1 MAIDPAPSTDR
12 RHRRREETIR
22 EIVDVAIELMAE
34 HGAAG
39 LSLGDVARRMGIR
52 TPSLYG
58 YFDSKNA
65 LYDAVFE
72 RGWLE
77 LGAAMTPLMTLPE
90 EPAGSHEDLAA
101 IALDAAVGFARWG
114 IEHPA
119 YAQLMFWRPVP
130 GYEPSPA
137 AYAPA
142 VEVFELGQRAFLGL
156 RERGLFRADI
166 DTDEAFRQWTVLIA
180 GVVSQQLSNAPH
192 ESFDSG
198 TFSSGLPQLIA
209 MFLQFYRP
217 ATGPAQ
223 PTSRTTTSRTT
234 TSRTPTSRTT
244 RRSHGSTRR

>member
-1 MAIDPAPSTDR
+1 MGIDVAPATDR

-22 EIVDVAIELMAE
+22 EIVDVAVELMGE

-72 RGWLE
+72 RGWRQ
-77 LGAAMTPLMTLPE
+77 LGADLGPRWEFARGGSRGMSRE
-90 EPAGSHEDLAA
+90 ELADF
-101 IALDAAVGFARWG
+101 ALSAAQGFARWG

-130 GYEPSPA
+130 GYEPAAA

-142 VEVFELGQRAFLGL
+142 VDVFAAGRAAFEGL
-156 RERGLFRADI
+156 RERGLFRADVDI
-166 DTDEAFRQWTVLIA
+166 DQAFRQWTVLIS
-180 GVVSQQLSNAPH
+180 GVVSQQLSNAPQ
-192 ESFDSG
+192 EPFEGG
-198 TFSSGLPQLIA
+198 TFSSGLPQLVA
-209 MFLQFYRP
+209 MFLQFY
-217 ATGPAQ
+217 GPA
-223 PTSRTTTSRTT
+223 PR
-234 TSRTPTSRTT
+234 T
-244 RRSHGSTRR
+244 RRTR

>member
-1 MAIDPAPSTDR
+1 MAVDVEPGTDR

-22 EIVDVAIELMAE
+22 EIVDAAIELMGE

-72 RGWLE
+72 RGWRE
-77 LGAAMTPLMTLPE
+77 LGEAMTPLMTLPQ
-90 EPAGSHEDLAA
+90 PASPRDDLPA
-101 IALDAAVGFARWG
+101 IALQAAAGFARWG
-114 IEHPA
+114 VEHPA

-130 GYEPSPA
+130 GYEPSEV

-142 VEVFELGQRAFLGL
+142 VEVFELGQRAFTGL
-156 RERGLFRADI
+156 RERGLFRPDV

-192 ESFDSG
+192 ESFDGG
-198 TFSSGLPQLIA
+198 TFSSGVPQLVA
-209 MFLQFYRP
+209 MFLQFY
-217 ATGPAQ
+217 GPAAG
-223 PTSRTTTSRTT
+223 PSH
-234 TSRTPTSRTT
+234 PTSRTT

>member
-1 MAIDPAPSTDR
+1 MGIDVAPTTDR

-22 EIVDVAIELMAE
+22 EIVDVAVELMGE

-72 RGWLE
+72 QGWRQLAEDVTVSWMLPADESRRVSRDE
-77 LGAAMTPLMTLPE
+77 LVDFA
-90 EPAGSHEDLAA
+90 LAA
-101 IALDAAVGFARWG
+101 ATSFARWG
-114 IEHPA
+114 VEHPA

-130 GYEPSPA
+130 GYEPSAA

-142 VEVFELGQRAFLGL
+142 VDVLALGVKAFEEL
-156 RERGLFRADI
+156 RDRGLLRADV
-166 DTDEAFRQWTVLIA
+166 DLDEAFRQWTVLIA

-192 ESFDSG
+192 ESFEDG
-198 TFSSGLPQLIA
+198 TFTRGLPQLVA
-209 MFLQFYRP
+209 MFLQFY
-217 ATGPAQ
+217 GPA
-223 PTSRTTTSRTT
+223 PRARRTR
-234 TSRTPTSRTT
+234 
-244 RRSHGSTRR
+244 

>member
-1 MAIDPAPSTDR
+1 MAVDAAGTDR

-22 EIVDVAIELMAE
+22 EIVDVAIELMGE

-72 RGWLE
+72 RGWRE
-77 LGAAMTPLMTLPE
+77 LGEAMTPLMTLPARTG
-90 EPAGSHEDLAA
+90 AGRGELAA
-101 IALDAAVGFARWG
+101 IAADAAAGFARWG
-114 IEHPA
+114 VEHPA

-130 GYEPSPA
+130 GYEPSEA

-142 VEVFELGQRAFLGL
+142 VEVFELGQRAFVGL
-156 RERGLFRADI
+156 REGGLFRPDV

-192 ESFDSG
+192 ESFERG
-198 TFSSGLPQLIA
+198 TFTSGLPQLVA
-209 MFLQFYRP
+209 MFLQFY
-217 ATGPAQ
+217 GPAAG
-223 PTSRTTTSRTT
+223 PAHPIT
-234 TSRTPTSRTT
+234 RTT
-244 RRSHGSTRR
+244 RRSHGSSRR

>member
-1 MAIDPAPSTDR
+1 MALEAAPGTDR

-22 EIVDVAIELMAE
+22 EIVDVAIELMVQ

-39 LSLGDVARRMGIR
+39 LSLGDVARQMGIR

-72 RGWLE
+72 RGWRE
-77 LGAAMTPLMTLPE
+77 LGETMTPLMTLPQGQGRSRDE
-90 EPAGSHEDLAA
+90 LSA
-101 IALDAAVGFARWG
+101 IALTAAIGFARWG

-130 GYEPSPA
+130 GYQPAEA

-142 VEVFELGQRAFLGL
+142 VEVFELALTAFAGL
-156 RERGLFRADI
+156 RERGLFRADVDI
-166 DTDEAFRQWTVLIA
+166 DEAFRQWTVLIA

-192 ESFDSG
+192 EPFDGG
-198 TFSSGLPQLIA
+198 TFTSGLPQLVA
-209 MFLQFYRP
+209 MFLQFYGP
-217 ATGPAQ
+217 GSGPAQ
-223 PTSRTTTSRTT
+223 T
-234 TSRTPTSRTT
+234 TSRTT
-244 RRSHGSTRR
+244 RRSHGSTSS